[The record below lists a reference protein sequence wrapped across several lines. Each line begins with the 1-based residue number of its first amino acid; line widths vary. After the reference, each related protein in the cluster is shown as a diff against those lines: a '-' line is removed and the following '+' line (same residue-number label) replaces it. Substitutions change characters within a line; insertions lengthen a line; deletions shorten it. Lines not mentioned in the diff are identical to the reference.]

1 MKDTRRR
8 RYAIVTGASRGIG
21 AEYARALATQGY
33 DLLLVARDRDR
44 LEQLAWELRSAYD
57 VQVHFEVMDLSES
70 DAAQRLYVAS
80 RQRGEHVD
88 LLINN
93 AGFGLFGPFT
103 DLPMRRIQEMLR
115 LQVATV
121 VETMRLFLPGMV
133 DDPRAPLLTLRRWQ
147 DFSHSRSWR
156 STRQPRRSLSRFP
169 RPLPKRYVRS
179 VCAFKRVV
187 RAAPTR
193 ISIAR
198 PDSRPTIPWGAIRL
212 PTLWRFRWLP
222 YRGTE

>member
-1 MKDTRRR
+1 M
-8 RYAIVTGASRGIG
+8 
-21 AEYARALATQGY
+21 
-33 DLLLVARDRDR
+33 
-44 LEQLAWELRSAYD
+44 ELRSAYD

-70 DAAQRLYVAS
+70 NAAQRLYVAS

-93 AGFGLFGPFT
+93 AGFGLFRPFT
-103 DLPMRRIQEMLR
+103 ICPCAAIQEMLR

-121 VETMRLFLPGMV
+121 VRAMRLFLPGIIE
-133 DDPRAPLLTLRRWQ
+133 RSQAPLLTL
-147 DFSHSRSWR
+147 SRSGR
-156 STRQPRRSLSRFP
+156 IFRTPVHGGVRGDQDVPYRVFP
-169 RPLPKRYVRS
+169 QALAEDRS
-179 VCAFKRVV
+179 VRCPRSERVV

-212 PTLWRFRWLP
+212 PTLWRYSLLP
-222 YRGTE
+222 YRANRVIVTMGWASDTDVAARAAGCPSMVNEIYREVAEGAATIGLHKGD